1 MMGMVDFTLKFWTLR
16 LMASNNGV
24 YFAGLNKNEGY
35 IDDFGCWQTYGW
47 TDYFEKI
54 FNTMN
59 KDVKMK
65 MFVGIGK
72 SN

>member
-1 MMGMVDFTLKFWTLR
+1 MYEACQIK
-16 LMASNNGV
+16 GV
-24 YFAGLNKNEGY
+24 YFAGLNRNEGY

-65 MFVGIGK
+65 MLVGIGK
-72 SN
+72 AN